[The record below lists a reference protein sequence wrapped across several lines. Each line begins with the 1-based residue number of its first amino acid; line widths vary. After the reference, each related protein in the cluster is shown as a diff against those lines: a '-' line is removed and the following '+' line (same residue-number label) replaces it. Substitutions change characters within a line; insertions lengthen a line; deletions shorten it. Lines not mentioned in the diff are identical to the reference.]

1 MTRSFRSIHD
11 EQIFQWIAE
20 FSCQLINTCFEASI
34 FQWFVCVENWHDDDW
49 DDRHHEDRKAKRKGP
64 KINIEVFSTHLNAID
79 DPLKAMSYV
88 PAITVEMGKH
98 DVGKRKEERV
108 RMGEKGEN
116 VESKIYT
123 VTNVFNLPL

>member
-64 KINIEVFSTHLNAID
+64 
-79 DPLKAMSYV
+79 
-88 PAITVEMGKH
+88 
-98 DVGKRKEERV
+98 
-108 RMGEKGEN
+108 
-116 VESKIYT
+116 
-123 VTNVFNLPL
+123 